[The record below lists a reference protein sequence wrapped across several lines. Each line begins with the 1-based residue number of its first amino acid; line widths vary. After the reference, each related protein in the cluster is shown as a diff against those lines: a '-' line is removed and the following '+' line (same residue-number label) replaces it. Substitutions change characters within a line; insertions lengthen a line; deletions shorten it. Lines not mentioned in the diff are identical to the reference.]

1 MKENKMEPKW
11 NQLEATYS
19 GFRHVVAGDLVM
31 LPFGCH
37 RAQVFERWRCR
48 LVGVRSGGRDRDVRR
63 MEGTATRVNPD
74 AQKSQARGKPVE
86 PAGA

>member
-1 MKENKMEPKW
+1 MEPKW

-63 MEGTATRVNPD
+63 MEGTATHVNPD
-74 AQKSQARGKPVE
+74 AHSRRMSHKAGGKPME